1 MDLPAYPVPEADHP
15 GPVREDLIT
24 AVREAEAALADDD
37 LAARLEDPAFTLRL
51 GAWIRDLYVRYLDD
65 PPAAVPGFRHNAVG
79 TCLELFGERLAPPRK
94 TFPAEPA
101 PDGAVRVGETVIPP
115 SVALASRFWGFDYD
129 LPDEGTRAA
138 HAKAQIREATRRL
151 ASDLDAVRKL
161 ESWLADR
168 ERIRGELA
176 VGGTRTGRELEHLV
190 HDALALA
197 GHTVRPA
204 SLEEDV
210 REATDLRVRLAG
222 GPSRGQRLQV
232 TWTARPERVALKGG
246 RSRSGRRA
254 RVVSPLT
261 LAETL
266 LDGPAAPYEAVLTAL
281 DARPLGVEQLAGH
294 LRDALRESI
303 ARSTEDPRGPAGVL
317 PAPVAEL
324 LVATAADQS
333 RAG

>member
-1 MDLPAYPVPEADHP
+1 MEIPAYPVPEADHP
-15 GPVREDLIT
+15 GPVREDLVL
-24 AVREAEAALADDD
+24 AVREAEAALAAGD
-37 LAARLEDPAFTLRL
+37 LAERLDDATFAGRF
-51 GAWIRDLYVRYLDD
+51 GAWIHDVYRRHLDD
-65 PPAAVPGFRHNAVG
+65 PPASVPGFRHNAVG

-94 TFPAEPA
+94 AFPAEPA
-101 PDGAVRVGETVIPP
+101 PDGAVRSGDAVIPAP
-115 SVALASRFWGFDYD
+115 VALASRFWGFDYD
-129 LPDEGTRAA
+129 LPDAATRAA

-161 ESWLADR
+161 EAWLADR

-176 VGGTRTGRELEHLV
+176 VGGTRPGRELEHLV
-190 HDALALA
+190 HDVLALA

-222 GPSRGQRLQV
+222 GPSRGQRLQI

-266 LDGPAAPYEAVLTAL
+266 LDGPAVLHEEVLTVL
-281 DARPLGVEQLAGH
+281 DVRPLGLEQLAGH
-294 LRDALRESI
+294 LRDALRDAV
-303 ARSTEDPRGPAGVL
+303 ARSTEDPRGPAGIL

-324 LVATAADQS
+324 VVVSAAGQS